1 MTTYTYV
8 ATDVDGKSVKGVREA
23 PTEESVRLELLALNL
38 AVERIK
44 EKKPLL
50 QVELSPQRVKPAE
63 IMHFSRQIAAFARS
77 GISITDALDVV
88 RDGTDNK
95 RWKQIV
101 GEMHDNI
108 EAGVP
113 FADTVAE
120 HASLF
125 PPYYLGIV
133 RSAELTGRLDE
144 ALDQLSEYMERDLEA
159 RHKIVSALIY
169 PAVIALFS
177 IGTVALMATF
187 VLPKFVK
194 FFKQLHAKLP
204 LPTRMLLGVA
214 DFFKNFWY
222 VTPLVS
228 IALVAF
234 FVWMRRTE
242 QGRFFRDRMAL
253 SIPGVKGVVQY
264 SVVERFAR
272 ILGAMV
278 GSGVPLPEALMGA
291 IAAANN
297 RVFAHKLRDAHERML
312 EGEGLAGPIQQADF
326 FPSAAVQMIRV
337 GENTGTL
344 EGQLENISDYYG
356 RELEF
361 RLKRLTALFE
371 PAVIVFMGMI
381 VGFVAI
387 ALITA
392 MYGVFQ
398 GGKVH

>member
-1 MTTYTYV
+1 MTTFNYV
-8 ATDVDGKSVKGVREA
+8 ATDVDGKSVKGEREA
-23 PTEESVRLELLALNL
+23 STEESLRLELLALNL

-50 QVELSPQRVKPAE
+50 QVELSPQRVKQAE
-63 IMHFSRQIAAFARS
+63 IMHFSRQIAAFVRS

-88 RDGTDNK
+88 RDGTENK

-113 FADTVAE
+113 FAETVAE

-125 PPYYLGIV
+125 PAYYLGIV

-159 RHKIVSALIY
+159 RHKITSALIY
-169 PAVIALFS
+169 PAVVAVFS

-214 DFFKNFWY
+214 AFFKNFWY
-222 VTPLVS
+222 VTPLVFVL
-228 IALVAF
+228 LVAA
-234 FVWMRRTE
+234 VIWMRRSE
-242 QGRFFRDRMAL
+242 QGRTFRDRLMLRLPA
-253 SIPGVKGVVQY
+253 VKGVVQY

-278 GSGVPLPEALMGA
+278 GSGVSLPEAMMGA

-312 EGEGLAGPIQQADF
+312 EGEGLAGPIEQAGF

-344 EGQLENISDYYG
+344 EHQLENISDYYG

-361 RLKRLTALFE
+361 RLKRLTSLFE
-371 PAVIVFMGMI
+371 PAVIVFMGFI
-381 VGFVAI
+381 VGFVAV

-398 GGKVH
+398 GGKIH